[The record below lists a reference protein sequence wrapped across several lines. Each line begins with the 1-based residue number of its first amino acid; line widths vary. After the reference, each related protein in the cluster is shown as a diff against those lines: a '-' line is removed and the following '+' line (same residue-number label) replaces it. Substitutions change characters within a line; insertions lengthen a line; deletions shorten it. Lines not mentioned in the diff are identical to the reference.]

1 MNLHIVNIIIK
12 REYLTR
18 VKKKSFII
26 TTFLVPVLFAALC
39 ILPTVIMTMAKEE
52 SKKIAVVDE
61 SGIVM
66 PFLKDTETVE
76 FQQFEGVNPE
86 VFKKQLDS
94 VGMDALLVISP
105 LDTVAKSVTAVSY
118 ASKPLGMEMTESIEQ
133 EINDAVEDYRINSY
147 DIAGLADIMESVKP
161 DVSLVSYKMDESG
174 KETLNESGLYMFLSM
189 ILGMIIYMFISMFCG
204 MVMSSVIEEKSS
216 RVVEVL
222 VSSVK
227 ATELLFGKI
236 IGVALV
242 ALTQFFMWIALTVL
256 ILSVVGGIA
265 GKDFLGGAAGQTD
278 QVANVAAS
286 MGVSQEQLGA
296 AGMNVPSLSDLA
308 SGVQADSISVQAD
321 STMAATQPSQ
331 MDAIISTLAGINYVE
346 LIVVFLL
353 FFIFGYLLYASLF
366 AAIGSAVENEA
377 DSQQLVLPLTI
388 PLMIGF
394 FIAMFA
400 YKSPDSGLVFW
411 GSMIPFTSPM
421 VMLTRVLFGV
431 PAWQIVL
438 SISILILTFVLCAWI
453 SAKIYKVG
461 ILMFGKKSTFKD
473 LWNWLK
479 MK

>member
-18 VKKKSFII
+18 VKKKSFLI
-26 TTFLVPVLFAALC
+26 TTFLVPILFAALC
-39 ILPTVIMTMAKEE
+39 TLPSIIMVMAKEE
-52 SKKIAVVDE
+52 SKKIAVIDQ
-61 SGIVM
+61 SGIVISH
-66 PFLKDTETVE
+66 LSNSETVSFTQYE
-76 FQQFEGVNPE
+76 NVDPD

-105 LDTVAKSVTAVSY
+105 LDSVKKTVTATTY
-118 ASKPLGMEMTESIEQ
+118 APKPLGMEMTGAIEDD
-133 EINDAVEDYRINSY
+133 INDAVEDYRISSY
-147 DIAGLADIMESVKP
+147 DISGLEEIMESVKP
-161 DVSLVSYKMDESG
+161 DVKLVSYKMDESG
-174 KETLNESGLYMFLSM
+174 KETLNESSLYMILSM
-189 ILGMIIYMFISMFCG
+189 VLGMIIYMFISMFCG

-242 ALTQFFMWIALTVL
+242 ALTQFFMWIALTLL
-256 ILSVVGGIA
+256 ILSVVNGVIGVNVFSQS
-265 GKDFLGGAAGQTD
+265 GDPTSQMT
-278 QVANVAAS
+278 QVMS
-286 MGVSQEQLGA
+286 GMGVSQEQMDA
-296 AGMNVPSLSDLA
+296 AGLSMPSVTDLA
-308 SGVQADSISVQAD
+308 SAVQADSVNVASDSLSVSA
-321 STMAATQPSQ
+321 PSE
-331 MDAIISTLAGINYVE
+331 MSAVLSTLGGINYVQ
-346 LIVVFLL
+346 LIIVFLL
-353 FFIFGYLLYASLF
+353 FFVFGYLLYASMF

-400 YKSPDSGLVFW
+400 YKSPDSALVFW

-431 PAWQIVL
+431 PTWQIVL
-438 SISILILTFVLCAWI
+438 SVSILILTFVLCAWL

-473 LWNWLK
+473 LWKWLK

>member
-26 TTFLVPVLFAALC
+26 TTFLVPILFAALC
-39 ILPTVIMTMAKEE
+39 MLPSLIMLMAKEE
-52 SKKIAVVDE
+52 AKKIAVVDQ

-66 PFLKDTETVE
+66 PFLKDTETTT
-76 FQQFEGVNPE
+76 FKQFGDVDPDM
-86 VFKKQLDS
+86 FKRQLDS

-105 LDTVAKSVTAVSY
+105 LDTAARTVTAVSY
-118 ASKPLGMEMTESIEQ
+118 ASKPLGMDMTESIQ
-133 EINDAVEDYRINSY
+133 GKINDAVEHYRVNCY
-147 DIAGLADIMESVKP
+147 DIEGLDKIMESVKP
-161 DVSLVSYKMDESG
+161 DITLVSYKMDESG
-174 KETLNESGLYMFLSM
+174 KETLNESAIYMFLSM

-242 ALTQFFMWIALTVL
+242 ALTQFFMWIALTLL
-256 ILSVVGGIA
+256 ILAVVGGIA
-265 GKDFLGGAAGQTD
+265 GTGFLESAGGSAD
-278 QVANVAAS
+278 QMTMMATG
-286 MGVSQEQLGA
+286 MGVSQEQMGA
-296 AGMNVPSLSDLA
+296 AGMAMPTEL
-308 SGVQADSISVQAD
+308 
-321 STMAATQPSQ
+321 
-331 MDAIISTLAGINYVE
+331 DAIMSTLGGINYVE
-346 LIVVFLL
+346 LVIVFLL
-353 FFIFGYLLYASLF
+353 FFVFGYLLYASMF

-400 YKSPDSGLVFW
+400 YKSPDSALVFW

-431 PAWQIVL
+431 PTWQIAL
-438 SISILILTFVLCAWI
+438 SVGILVLTFVLCAWL

-473 LWNWLK
+473 LWKWIK

>member
-1 MNLHIVNIIIK
+1 
-12 REYLTR
+12 
-18 VKKKSFII
+18 
-26 TTFLVPVLFAALC
+26 
-39 ILPTVIMTMAKEE
+39 MAKEE
-52 SKKIAVVDE
+52 SKKIAVIDQ
-61 SGIVM
+61 SGIVISH
-66 PFLKDTETVE
+66 LSNSETVSFTQYE
-76 FQQFEGVNPE
+76 NVDPD

-105 LDTVAKSVTAVSY
+105 LDSVKKTVTATTY
-118 ASKPLGMEMTESIEQ
+118 APKPLGMEMTGAIEDD
-133 EINDAVEDYRINSY
+133 INDAVEDYRISSY
-147 DIAGLADIMESVKP
+147 DISGLEEIMESVKP
-161 DVSLVSYKMDESG
+161 DVKLVSYKMDESG
-174 KETLNESGLYMFLSM
+174 KETLNESSLYMILSM
-189 ILGMIIYMFISMFCG
+189 VLGMIIYMFISMFCG

-242 ALTQFFMWIALTVL
+242 ALTQFFMWIALTLL
-256 ILSVVGGIA
+256 ILSVVNGVIGVNVFSQS
-265 GKDFLGGAAGQTD
+265 GDPTSQMT
-278 QVANVAAS
+278 QVMS
-286 MGVSQEQLGA
+286 GMGVSQEQMDA
-296 AGMNVPSLSDLA
+296 AGLSMPSVTDLA
-308 SGVQADSISVQAD
+308 SAVQADSVNVASD
-321 STMAATQPSQ
+321 SLAVSAPSE
-331 MDAIISTLAGINYVE
+331 MSAVLSTLGGINYVQ
-346 LIVVFLL
+346 LIIVFLL
-353 FFIFGYLLYASLF
+353 FFVFGYLLYASMF

-400 YKSPDSGLVFW
+400 YKSPDSALVFW

-431 PAWQIVL
+431 PTWQIVL
-438 SISILILTFVLCAWI
+438 SVSILILTFVLCAWL

-473 LWNWLK
+473 LWKWLK

>member
-18 VKKKSFII
+18 VKKKSFLI
-26 TTFLVPVLFAALC
+26 TTFLVPILFAALC
-39 ILPTVIMTMAKEE
+39 ILPSIIMVMAKEE
-52 SKKIAVVDE
+52 SKKIAVIDQ
-61 SGIVM
+61 SGIVISH
-66 PFLKDTETVE
+66 LSNSETVSFTQYE
-76 FQQFEGVNPE
+76 NVDPE

-105 LDTVAKSVTAVSY
+105 LDSVKKTVTATTY
-118 ASKPLGMEMTESIEQ
+118 ASKPLGMEMTGAIEDD
-133 EINDAVEDYRINSY
+133 INDAVEDYRISSY
-147 DIAGLADIMESVKP
+147 GISGLEEIMESVKP
-161 DVSLVSYKMDESG
+161 DVKLVSYKMDESG
-174 KETLNESGLYMFLSM
+174 KETLNESSLYMILSM
-189 ILGMIIYMFISMFCG
+189 VLGMIIYMFISMFCG

-242 ALTQFFMWIALTVL
+242 ALTQFFMWIALTLL
-256 ILSVVGGIA
+256 ILSVVNGVIGVNVFSQS
-265 GKDFLGGAAGQTD
+265 GDPTSQMT
-278 QVANVAAS
+278 QVMS
-286 MGVSQEQLGA
+286 GMGVSQEQMDA
-296 AGMNVPSLSDLA
+296 AGLSMPSVTDLA
-308 SGVQADSISVQAD
+308 SAVQSDSVNVASD
-321 STMAATQPSQ
+321 SLAVSAPSE
-331 MDAIISTLAGINYVE
+331 MSAVLSTLGGINYVQ
-346 LIVVFLL
+346 LITVFLL
-353 FFIFGYLLYASLF
+353 FFVFGYLLYASMF

-400 YKSPDSGLVFW
+400 YKSPDSALVFW

-431 PAWQIVL
+431 PTWQIVL
-438 SISILILTFVLCAWI
+438 SVSILILTFVLCAWL

-473 LWNWLK
+473 LWKWLK